1 MRPNP
6 LPLVIGLSALL
17 NTLNHSGHQANTKA
31 APTDGL
37 NWTAKKGAELESSP
51 NYPLLAPVVEIEE
64 DVYTYSNADNG
75 AGPMWCS
82 GSTCLV
88 RSGEHLFASGLE
100 TVPDA

>member
-37 NWTAKKGAELESSP
+37 NWTGQKGAELESSP
-51 NYPLLAPVVEIEE
+51 NYPLLAPVVEIVPFSLPNSPSLMPLTFMTSSG
-64 DVYTYSNADNG
+64 DLNG
-75 AGPMWCS
+75 P
-82 GSTCLV
+82 
-88 RSGEHLFASGLE
+88 FALR
-100 TVPDA
+100 